1 MQGSYYAVMAALG
14 LTYGLQTSNIL
25 AVAQELV
32 GAADIPIVYGF
43 ELFMQGAG
51 GLIGGSIVKEFFF
64 RNRLCEFKTSLM

>member
-1 MQGSYYAVMAALG
+1 MAALG

-32 GAADIPIVYGF
+32 GAADMPIVYRF

-51 GLIGGSIVKEFFF
+51 GLIGGPIAG
-64 RNRLCEFKTSLM
+64 